1 VNEKIT
7 IVSSCLFV
15 QKNAKIKLKKKVKK
29 KEENLLKCSGSRH
42 VKGPALLLA
51 LITY

>member
-1 VNEKIT
+1 LSI
-7 IVSSCLFV
+7 C
-15 QKNAKIKLKKKVKK
+15 AKKCENQTKKEGEK

>member
-7 IVSSCLFV
+7 TVRIIKKTE
-15 QKNAKIKLKKKVKK
+15 KNRCFLPKNGSKKMAV
-29 KEENLLKCSGSRH
+29 NLLKRSGSRH